1 MSKSEAGNN
10 LKKRSQGMIAL
21 LEMLQK
27 WLTAFFIFTLPI
39 IFYVLN
45 TDMSYPKVI
54 YSFGMISLLLFLWG
68 IQSWLKGEFRVHLP
82 ILFWPSL
89 LLVVAAAVSAINA
102 TSLGTVLQSLAVL
115 VYFVL
120 FYLYVANTAKDT
132 RTFYFYFGA
141 AMLAMFPIA
150 VYVLLQKYAI
160 VKGGSINTLIGT
172 LGNPVAVAQY
182 LDSILI
188 VGILLFIGRVSGW
201 MKVLLLAAFGA
212 GFGTFFATNT
222 TGPLLSLLIAF
233 VVFGIG
239 LMLFRKTLKPLA
251 GIKGWL
257 LATVVLIVA
266 GLVFVAQP
274 RWLPIRLG
282 ELPESQ
288 AVALYDEVEALNQ
301 MNAATVIP
309 SIYKQIDYLIELWQE
324 NSGDLRGYY
333 WLVGLEMFK
342 DQPLFGIGLGHYK
355 VKYADY
361 GAKLIQTPLGQQ
373 VNQRLMELRERH
385 PNINLSPA
393 QAHNEYVQVM
403 AEMGILG
410 ITAVV
415 LILGMLLWSG
425 LKTLRTE
432 SSPYKQL
439 MFLLLYVS
447 AFTFSVDGLFN
458 FPAHL
463 PASSMNLVFLLG
475 LAHSRYFFP
484 QSKTIALRQWG
495 RHLLVAV
502 VMVMSVS
509 ISVLAYRD
517 WQANLKMERGTAYLS
532 SGLSIQA
539 KEQFEESLK
548 LDFEP
553 SAALYYMGL
562 IHLEEND
569 LSVAKDYFERS
580 LRTRVFEDT
589 LWKLASLEFQDQNYT
604 ESREYLRRLRA
615 MFPNEDVFLEV
626 RYLEALIEI
635 RLGNAAEA
643 IQISQDTLKEHP
655 DFGQM
660 YIAMGEAAL
669 SIQDYQNAHDSYREA
684 VAYLN
689 SLIDD
694 ILIYMNEEETV
705 PEAAVQ
711 QLRQWQFQR
720 DEIVKLL
727 EQLSQVL
734 DE

>member
-1 MSKSEAGNN
+1 MSKSEASNDLNG
-10 LKKRSQGMIAL
+10 RTQGIVEF
-21 LEMLQK
+21 LEVVQK
-27 WLTAFFIFTLPI
+27 LLTAFFIFTLPI
-39 IFYVLN
+39 IFYVFN

-89 LLVVAAAVSAINA
+89 LLILAAIASAINA
-102 TSLGTVLQSLAVL
+102 TSVGTVLQSLAVL

-160 VKGGSINTLIGT
+160 VKGGNINTLIGT

-222 TGPLLSLLIAF
+222 TGPLLSLLMAL
-233 VVFGIG
+233 VVFGVG

-251 GIKGWL
+251 DIKGWL

-282 ELPESQ
+282 ELPKAQ
-288 AVALYDEVEALNQ
+288 AVALSEEDAPLHQ
-301 MNAATVIP
+301 MNTAALMLP
-309 SIYKQIDYLIELWQE
+309 IYKQIDYLFELWQE

-355 VKYADY
+355 VKYGDY

-410 ITAVV
+410 IASVV
-415 LILGMLLWSG
+415 LILSVLLWSG

-447 AFTFSVDGLFN
+447 AFTFIVDGVFN

-484 QSKTIALRQWG
+484 QAKTIALRKWG
-495 RHLLVAV
+495 RHGLVTLV
-502 VMVMSVS
+502 VVMSVS

-517 WQANLKMERGTAYLS
+517 WQANLKMERGTAYLT
-532 SGLSIQA
+532 SGLSSKA

-553 SAALYYMGL
+553 SAVLYYMGL

-569 LSVAKDYFERS
+569 LPVAKDYFERS
-580 LRTRVFEDT
+580 LRTRVFKDT

-604 ESREYLRRLRA
+604 QSRDYLRRLRA
-615 MFPNEDVFLEV
+615 MFPNADVFLEV

-635 RLGNAAEA
+635 RLGNAEES
-643 IQISQDTLKEHP
+643 IQISKDTLKDHP

-669 SIQDYQNAHDSYREA
+669 SMQAYQDAYDSYREA

-694 ILIYMNEEETV
+694 ILIYMNEEENV
-705 PEAAVQ
+705 PEALVQ
-711 QLRQWQFQR
+711 QLHQRQFQR
-720 DEIVKLL
+720 DEIVKIL
-727 EQLSQVL
+727 EQLSQAL
-734 DE
+734 D